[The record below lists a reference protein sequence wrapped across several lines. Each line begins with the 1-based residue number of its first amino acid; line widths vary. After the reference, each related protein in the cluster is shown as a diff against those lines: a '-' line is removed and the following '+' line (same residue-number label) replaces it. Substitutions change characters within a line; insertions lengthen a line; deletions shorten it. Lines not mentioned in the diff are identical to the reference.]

1 MQAALRC
8 TVALEHGKPMIFGKE
23 QNRGLRLTNMKFE
36 VVTIG
41 EDGVTEADIL
51 VHDETREDPSVA
63 FLLSR
68 MEWPEYPVP
77 VGVLRAV
84 EKPTYDDLL
93 RMQIEQAVAAEG
105 APNIRDLLLEGD
117 TWVVE

>member
-1 MQAALRC
+1 
-8 TVALEHGKPMIFGKE
+8 MIFGKE
-23 QNRGLRLTNMKFE
+23 QNRGLVLRDMRME

-51 VHDETREDPSVA
+51 VHDETREDPSIA

-84 EKPTYDDLL
+84 EKPTYDDLM
-93 RMQIEQAVAAEG
+93 RMQIEQAQADEG
-105 APNIRDLLLEGD
+105 APNIKDLFLEGD
-117 TWVVE
+117 TWTVE